1 MATADWDLLEGI
13 PREAV
18 TRILALGSSK
28 TLPKGTVLFALGD
41 QATHLFLVVGGRV
54 NLTLPLRVGGAHQD
68 GMVEERLPG
77 QFLGWSGLIR
87 PHQYTLQAVAEEE
100 TELLALPRTALLDLF
115 SAEPAL
121 GYTILT
127 NVAKV
132 IGQRLQVF
140 QTMWIREMQ
149 RSLESRSV

>member
-13 PREAV
+13 PREDV
-18 TRILALGSSK
+18 TRVLALGSSK
-28 TLPKGTVLFALGD
+28 TLPEGTVLFALGD

-54 NLTLPLRVGGAHQD
+54 SLTLPLRVGGAHRD
-68 GMVEERLPG
+68 GLVEERLAG
-77 QFLGWSGLIR
+77 QFLGWSGLIP
-87 PHQYTLQAVAEEE
+87 PHQYTLQAVASEK

-115 SAEPAL
+115 SDEPQL
-121 GYTILT
+121 GYAILT
-127 NVAKV
+127 NVARV
-132 IGQRLQVF
+132 IGRRLQVF